1 MEYITFSSWIMTTP
15 KKCGHTLYYTKAIH
29 LKKFDISKPMS
40 KISID
45 KRFEYFISIIE
56 ENNSY

>member
-1 MEYITFSSWIMTTP
+1 MTTP